1 MKRFR
6 FRLEPLLR
14 YRGFR
19 ERQAQQKLFQAQTDL
34 ADSERRILKGNEAF
48 AESAKSLDEKTSA
61 GIPITEY
68 RLHRGYLTGIE
79 MALDMERRRR
89 SKLQQVTEK
98 RQQELAQKSKE
109 KKLLENLKDRKKEVY
124 YQDITQYLQKEID
137 DMVTVRKAREII
149 E

>member
-14 YRGFR
+14 YREFK

-34 ADSERRILKGNEAF
+34 AESERRILRGSELF
-48 AESAKSLDEKTSA
+48 SESTRQLDEKTGA
-61 GIPITEY
+61 GITMAEY
-68 RLHRGYLTGIE
+68 RLHRGYLSGIE
-79 MALDMERRRR
+79 RALDMERRRR
-89 SKLQQVTEK
+89 LKLIQTKEK

-109 KKLLENLKDRKKEVY
+109 KKLLEKLRDRKKEDY
-124 YQDITQYLQKEID
+124 YQDVAEYLQKEID
-137 DMVTVRKAREII
+137 DMVTVRKAREIV